1 MLQLLQLRAIIETI
15 SCSRTS
21 RKSDRRV
28 IPFFSGQNA
37 VGDLCSTANRFARLA
52 NRSMLGRFDEAL
64 HPRIERGRSERAAC
78 ACTAKVALRIFVFR
92 GFLSATVFRDSFK
105 LRMPVE
111 FADALRAFTPV
122 RNNFHEKA
130 EKNFSIEK

>member
-1 MLQLLQLRAIIETI
+1 
-15 SCSRTS
+15 
-21 RKSDRRV
+21 
-28 IPFFSGQNA
+28 A
-37 VGDLCSTANRFARLA
+37 VGDLCGTANRFARLP

-78 ACTAKVALRIFVFR
+78 ACTAKVALRLFVFR

-130 EKNFSIEK
+130 EKNFSIEKLFQFFARLGADFLQPFALMANQDFLL